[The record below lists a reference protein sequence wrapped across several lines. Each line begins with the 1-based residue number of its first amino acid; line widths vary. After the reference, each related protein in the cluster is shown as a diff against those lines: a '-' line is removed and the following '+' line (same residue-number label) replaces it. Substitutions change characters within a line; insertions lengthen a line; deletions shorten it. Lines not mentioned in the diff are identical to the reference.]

1 MPRSPGRT
9 AWRRRGE
16 PDLAAE
22 RGQPGTVLI
31 TGAGRGLGRELARQ
45 YARAGWRVIA
55 CGRALP
61 TDGFETGVEF
71 QPLDVTDPASI
82 RALAGRLAD
91 RPLDLLVNNAAVRSQ
106 TAGLEALEPE
116 AFLDV
121 ISANTLAP
129 ILMAKA
135 MLPNLR
141 LVARP
146 VVVNI
151 SSRAGSM
158 AEGLL
163 DDDDD
168 DYAYRCSKA
177 ALNMATVQLADDL
190 QAEGIA
196 VLALHPGWMKT
207 DMGGPEAVLPTEFSA
222 RGLCDVIDRA
232 SIEVSGS
239 FLTFDGKRVGW

>member
-1 MPRSPGRT
+1 M
-9 AWRRRGE
+9 
-16 PDLAAE
+16 AAE
-22 RGQPGTVLI
+22 PGQPGTVLI

-55 CGRALP
+55 CGRAFP
-61 TDGFETGVEF
+61 ADGFEERVEF

-82 RALAGRLAD
+82 RSLASRLAD
-91 RPLDLLVNNAAVRSQ
+91 RPLDVLVNNAAVRSR
-106 TAGLEALEPE
+106 APGLVALEPE

-121 ISANTLAP
+121 ISTNTLAP

-135 MLPNLR
+135 LLPNLR
-141 LVARP
+141 LAAGP
-146 VVVNI
+146 VIANI
-151 SSRAGSM
+151 GSRAGSM

-177 ALNMATVQLADDL
+177 ALNMATVQLARDL
-190 QAEGIA
+190 KPAGIT
-196 VLALHPGWMKT
+196 VLALHPGWVKT
-207 DMGGPEAVLPTEFSA
+207 DMGGPEAALPAEDSA
-222 RGLCDVIDRA
+222 RGLCEIIHCA
-232 SIEVSGS
+232 SVEDSGS